1 MAERQ
6 RLSMNPSPKDIRQQ
20 RWMSIIALCNPALR
34 SRHTVQ
40 GDLRATQAGRSA
52 SVGTWTAVA
61 LPSWPIPGLLV
72 IWPVV
77 VGLRSLRSMRRRRAN
92 LCVACAFDLRG
103 SVSSCC
109 AECGA
114 SIEPMRRVHP
124 ANPGRLAPA
133 LRVGLATTGT
143 LTLFLLLLSLI
154 AEPRWDS
161 GSSRRSVWCAQ
172 LEPGYL
178 LCGRMLL
185 QGDPNWSSRP
195 SDSKL
200 ERLQDQEDRRFSIRF
215 YLDLLSFRYDSA
227 AATRAGLLAH
237 LLRESSVVGRI
248 ERGSHGG
255 VVDGGQAAF
264 MATARA
270 APGLAGFCVDR
281 SPTVSRAQGVC
292 VETSGGG
299 THRLMP
305 TLARQR
311 LAERMSVNAQN
322 SIVDHGRLGIRLS
335 SDTSD
340 QLHATSEE
348 RC

>member
-255 VVDGGQAAF
+255 VVDDGASSSPWEIRYTVAKLPLWLLPGPLLAWPAF
-264 MATARA
+264 AWIVR
-270 APGLAGFCVDR
+270 P
-281 SPTVSRAQGVC
+281 
-292 VETSGGG
+292 
-299 THRLMP
+299 
-305 TLARQR
+305 R
-311 LAERMSVNAQN
+311 LAARKEYVWKRAVA
-322 SIVDHGRLGIRLS
+322 GRI
-335 SDTSD
+335 
-340 QLHATSEE
+340 A
-348 RC
+348 